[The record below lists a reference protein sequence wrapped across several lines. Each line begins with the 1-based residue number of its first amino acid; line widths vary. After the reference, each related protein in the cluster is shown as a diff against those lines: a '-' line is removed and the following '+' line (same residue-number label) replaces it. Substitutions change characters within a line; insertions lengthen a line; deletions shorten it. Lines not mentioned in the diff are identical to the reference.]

1 MSEKIGYVGKY
12 KGHKVWFNGEFY
24 YAVIKGKNFAIDETK
39 ADADI
44 ERWAPGC

>member
-12 KGHKVWFNGEFY
+12 KGHKVWFSGEFY
-24 YAVIKGKNFAIDETK
+24 YAEIKGKNYVIDEAK

-44 ERWAPGC
+44 IRWTPGC